1 MQTQAVMSS
10 SNMITASSVK
20 RARIQLRTA
29 ETPVI
34 SSGIVASSGSGIEA

>member
-10 SNMITASSVK
+10 SSMTTASSLK
-20 RARIQLRTA
+20 CARIQLRTA

-34 SSGIVASSGSGIEA
+34 SSGIVASSGSGIAA